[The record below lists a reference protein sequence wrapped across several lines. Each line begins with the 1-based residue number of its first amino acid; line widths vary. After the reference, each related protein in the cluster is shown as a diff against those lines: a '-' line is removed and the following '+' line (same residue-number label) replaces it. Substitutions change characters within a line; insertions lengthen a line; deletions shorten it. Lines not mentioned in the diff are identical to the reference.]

1 MIYKN
6 TRFFYKSNNE
16 EDQDISTYL
25 HSSSMSGNRIFYTFV
40 KITRLLIV

>member
-6 TRFFYKSNNE
+6 TRFFYKSHNE
-16 EDQDISTYL
+16 KNQDISTYL
-25 HSSSMSGNRIFYTFV
+25 HSTSMSGNLIFFTFV